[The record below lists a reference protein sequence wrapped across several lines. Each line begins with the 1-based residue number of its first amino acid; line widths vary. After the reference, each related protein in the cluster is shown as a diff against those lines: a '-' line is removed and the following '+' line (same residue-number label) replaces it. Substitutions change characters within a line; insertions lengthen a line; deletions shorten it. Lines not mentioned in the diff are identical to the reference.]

1 MSLLSELKRSIRT
14 PTDYKFI
21 HSVASPVCKNMGV
34 VMHESLPDKP
44 SLHDV
49 MKGHDAV
56 AILMRVLHDSHPTPI
71 AHWVAL
77 FKGKNKKLRFFDSLN
92 LNLKGIYRITSEKPK
107 LLHALRG
114 HKYEQSHQALQK
126 LVSHQKYCGCAV
138 ACRLRFWNTKTNSE
152 FERFIL
158 THDRQHPG
166 LTMVTLCLWHYTDQ
180 HEYEISK

>member
-1 MSLLSELKRSIRT
+1 MSLLSELKRSVRT

-21 HSVASPVCKNMGV
+21 HSVASPVCPNMGV

-77 FKGKNKKLRFFDSLN
+77 FKGKNKKLP
-92 LNLKGIYRITSEKPK
+92 T
-107 LLHALRG
+107 
-114 HKYEQSHQALQK
+114 
-126 LVSHQKYCGCAV
+126 
-138 ACRLRFWNTKTNSE
+138 
-152 FERFIL
+152 
-158 THDRQHPG
+158 
-166 LTMVTLCLWHYTDQ
+166 
-180 HEYEISK
+180 